1 MEVPLLLEPPAY
13 GATIGPARRA
23 NGARLVAVCAALGSL
38 LAVCCAVLVSG
49 GKMSTKAQGLPGFE
63 LSLNSAMEVFIHNTI
78 QRERAEAAAQQAEV
92 QRLAAV
98 PAVSVA
104 TQRLAAATRKQGS
117 KPEYGKTSSLGM
129 IGTVNFRK
137 VPSDSGPG
145 QAVTA
150 SDDGSMYAPSSSWWP
165 TSIFGS
171 GQKAA
176 SDPGEGVVSFHI
188 HTYDSGGQ
196 ISEHYAGPYMHPVE
210 EKHQKTLTFHKF
222 ADDSVSSPFFSTA
235 EKKTPEKD
243 LGITEHYSGSYLNVD
258 KATKTFSPGVVSGA
272 TASKV
277 WQPNAFEESKA
288 NSPAHFLA
296 HTQGLASAPTDTHGL
311 DNKPWRVPASDFPAH
326 KTVQQ
331 DLEAKPKAFDVSST
345 RRHARSARNA
355 RAFCTQCSRV
365 LHASAALFTTKPHLH
380 ALQCAMLFDAHVP
393 PGAGAGGTEVR
404 AVVLGNSSRAPR
416 ARGHGTCR
424 REVRPACQHQR

>member
-1 MEVPLLLEPPAY
+1 MAPPQLRLEPPAY

-23 NGARLVAVCAALGSL
+23 NGARLAAVCAALCSL

-49 GKMSTKAQGLPGFE
+49 GKMSTNAQGLPGFE
-63 LSLNSAMEVFIHNTI
+63 LSLNSAMEVFVHNTV
-78 QRERAEAAAQQAEV
+78 QRERAEEAAQQAEV

-117 KPEYGKTSSLGM
+117 KPEYGKTSSLGL

-137 VPSDSGPG
+137 VPSDSAPG

-150 SDDGSMYAPSSSWWP
+150 SDDGSMYSPSSSWWP

-196 ISEHYAGPYMHPVE
+196 ISEHYAGPYLHPVE
-210 EKHQKTLTFHKF
+210 EKHEKTLTFHKF

-243 LGITEHYSGSYLNVD
+243 LGITEHYSGSYFNVD
-258 KATKTFSPGVVSGA
+258 KSTHTGVGSEA

-331 DLEAKPKAFDVSST
+331 DVEAKPKAFDVSST
-345 RRHARSARNA
+345 RRLASSACNA
-355 RAFCTQCSRV
+355 RASSACKRGFVHKTTLECTVMRDLV
-365 LHASAALFTTKPHLH
+365 
-380 ALQCAMLFDAHVP
+380 
-393 PGAGAGGTEVR
+393 
-404 AVVLGNSSRAPR
+404 
-416 ARGHGTCR
+416 
-424 REVRPACQHQR
+424 